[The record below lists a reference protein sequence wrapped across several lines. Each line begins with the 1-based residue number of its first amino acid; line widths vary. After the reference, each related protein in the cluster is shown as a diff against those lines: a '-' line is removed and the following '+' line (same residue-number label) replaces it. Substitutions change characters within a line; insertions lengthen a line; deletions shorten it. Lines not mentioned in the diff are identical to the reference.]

1 MQIEY
6 VSSDHKATE
15 LWQLVS
21 SYLFSDQKHISAA
34 EYH

>member
-1 MQIEY
+1 MQVEH

-15 LWQLVS
+15 LWQFVS
-21 SYLFSDQKHISAA
+21 SYLFSVQKHISAA